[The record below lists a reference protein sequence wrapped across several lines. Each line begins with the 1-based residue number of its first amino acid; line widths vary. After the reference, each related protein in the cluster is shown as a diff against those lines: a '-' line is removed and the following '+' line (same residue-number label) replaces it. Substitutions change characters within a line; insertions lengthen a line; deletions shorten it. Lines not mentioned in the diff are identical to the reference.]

1 MPLKAAS
8 SASRILDSL
17 GGPHLYSAILLHP
30 MKFAAVLLLIP
41 FLLAGCREP
50 KEGSGTSSADQIIQD
65 LVRGESNLPLDA
77 RFAITSYMDTERI
90 RIELTRATYA
100 GKIASL
106 EEKLGAAAIKQE
118 SDAAKYQ
125 KSIENLWDAIRN
137 AEDPNLSEAD
147 QNALAPYIPEAKDTA
162 EDVAAA
168 YDAARDAAARYLEA
182 LESLQ
187 FDRAQLYHARY
198 LSTLKKISAISR
210 PAAR

>member
-1 MPLKAAS
+1 
-8 SASRILDSL
+8 
-17 GGPHLYSAILLHP
+17 

-41 FLLAGCREP
+41 FLLVGCRERRGEP
-50 KEGSGTSSADQIIQD
+50 GMSGADQIIQD

-90 RIELTRATYA
+90 RIELTRAQNA
-100 GKIASL
+100 AKVASL

-125 KSIENLWDAIRN
+125 KSIEHLWNAIRN

-147 QNALAPYIPEAKDTA
+147 QNALAPYIPGAKDTA
-162 EDVAAA
+162 EEVAAA
-168 YDAARDAAARYLEA
+168 YEATREAAARYLEA

-198 LSTLKKISAISR
+198 LNTLKKISAISR